1 MPYKIAVIGS
11 CVSRDVF
18 NSNIIP
24 DYKDLYEVVS
34 TVWQTSIPSLVS
46 KKVKLTDEDMELS
59 KELSKH
65 RLNTLKRDI
74 KKKHFKELLESE
86 PDFIII
92 DFFAD
97 IRYGYVKLNSSENYY
112 LTNNP
117 NGFRHTRFF
126 KEKKYGKTYNVHKN
140 NRFYEFFYKSFD
152 KFYHIL
158 KEELPNTKILING
171 FVEAYGYIGPEKYP
185 LSYDEETQ
193 REVLENNK
201 EYLSIY
207 KHIEGNYSDITV
219 IEMSKKMYFGDP
231 EHMFGNA
238 PYHMTREYYNDLYNS
253 ITQQV
258 LKMEQ
263 IKK

>member
-1 MPYKIAVIGS
+1 MAYRIAVIGS

-24 DYKDLYEVVS
+24 DYKELYEVVS
-34 TVWQTSIPSLVS
+34 TVWQTSIPSLIS
-46 KKVKLTDEDMELS
+46 KKIKITDEDMELS

-74 KKKHFKELLESE
+74 KKTHLKELIESK

-117 NGFRHTRFF
+117 NGFRQTRFY

-140 NRFYEFFYKSFD
+140 KRFYEFFYNSFD
-152 KFYHIL
+152 KFYNMV
-158 KEELPNTKILING
+158 KEELPKTVILING
-171 FVEAYGYIGPEKYP
+171 FVESYGYIGPEKYP
-185 LSYDEETQ
+185 LRYDEET
-193 REVLENNK
+193 LSDIHENNK

-207 KHIEGNYSDITV
+207 KHLEENYSDITV
-219 IEMSKKMYFGDP
+219 IEMSKKIYFGDP
-231 EHMFGNA
+231 DHMFGNA
-238 PYHMTREYYNDLYNS
+238 PYHMTREYYNDLYNR

-258 LKMEQ
+258 LKFEQ
-263 IKK
+263 NKQ